1 MVNSAEVFDS
11 HRPHLFSLAYRMLG
25 SVMDAEDMVQDAFLR
40 WQDLEMEEI
49 ASPRAYLSTVVTRL
63 AMDRLK
69 SAQARREVYVGEWL
83 PEPLFGEGRMEDP
96 AERIESVNTAFLL
109 LLERLRPVERAVF
122 LLHDVFDYGYPEISE
137 IVGETEANCRQMAS
151 RARKRIRE
159 ERPRFDPS
167 PHEAEQLAV
176 GFLDACSGGDMEKL
190 LELLTTDVTYRAD
203 GGGVVAAATRP
214 VHGAKDVSR
223 LLLGLWRKYWTGVGA
238 RLANVNGEAGIV
250 IYGGDRLYGVITFA
264 LDRDRISD
272 IYIVVNPTKLRALES
287 RWQESI

>member
-1 MVNSAEVFDS
+1 
-11 HRPHLFSLAYRMLG
+11 
-25 SVMDAEDMVQDAFLR
+25 
-40 WQDLEMEEI
+40 MEEI

-83 PEPLFGEGRMEDP
+83 PEPLLGEGRMEDP

-137 IVGETEANCRQMAS
+137 IVGETEANCRQMTS

-159 ERPRFDPS
+159 GQPRFDPA

-176 GFLDACSGGDMEKL
+176 GFLDACSGGDMENL

-203 GGGVVAAATRP
+203 GGGVVSAATRP

-223 LLLGLWRKYWTGVGA
+223 LLLGLWRKRWTGVGA
-238 RLANVNGEAGIV
+238 RLANVNGGAGIV
-250 IYGGDRLYGVITFA
+250 LYGEGRLYAVITFA
-264 LDRDRISD
+264 LDGDRISD
-272 IYIVVNPTKLRALES
+272 IYVVVNPTKLQALES
-287 RWQESI
+287 RWQEST